1 MATRSRT
8 HQHNPRRRSAPGQ
21 ALGAVIVVAGLIAT
35 TSCTPSPDPEP
46 VSDPV
51 KLLQHVRV
59 GLSPAAGVET
69 IEGTTISVTATGES
83 SAETTEYS
91 TADTVGELPVRVS
104 LQYTAG
110 ARSGSDLA
118 ELEGHS
124 GPIEIDLTLENLTVR
139 PQTIEYDAAG
149 QTRSDTALVGAP
161 LTIAASTKL
170 EGVRADDVTPGSA
183 DGTSGTNGVLS
194 STADG
199 AAVVQWATVLAP
211 PRSGA
216 STTLRLV
223 ADVENFQVPAF
234 DLAVQPGLNTDLSA
248 DGVIAGAFSSGTG
261 SELDLQRRTISLVS
275 DVNIVL
281 TKAGAT
287 ITDVRQNLETT
298 SETLGVETA
307 GELRDNSEALART
320 MQDLKD
326 QLQVLG
332 SDLETATSTTQ
343 STTLSQLQQTV
354 SAVDAMLG
362 DTSAAPTT
370 VPINGDGCSAEVPR
384 PGQTATVY
392 SSILTMAAQ
401 LDAYA
406 KVSADCRDSVA
417 DSLRTTVGPEN
428 PTPEECA
435 AQGSVTCSLR
445 GSAVTVTVALVGLVA
460 RGDALVE
467 SLKLES
473 IPQAISDQK
482 ASGEALEQVRTD
494 LEAALESAEADD
506 DYTTALAAVKD
517 AITSARDSV
526 TATRD
531 ASKEAR
537 DGVDELRETLTE
549 TAAAARGELVD
560 GSIRDGSMMQ
570 QNEQLAEEVCKLAD
584 GDAPRKGRLS
594 DEQAN
599 QLRSYL
605 TSTPCEPSESEPI
618 EPTPTPT
625 PTESE
630 PEPEPSASATDEP
643 TPTPTP
649 AEPAPTEPTPGLPV
663 PVPVVPALPAPGDST
678 TDVPATDESST
689 DQPAEPPAMD
699 RVMQVELLPP
709 LDGIPPLG
717 FDDPL
722 DVRLRDQAT
731 AWDSV
736 LAAVDTTDPDQE
748 ITRTFDALD
757 TTIDAI
763 DADLDEVEDA
773 VKALD
778 KAATADVTSTQR
790 ELDALAASLDSA
802 ILSSAQVG
810 TTLDELKKQQD
821 GLGAEIKKSLGDVS
835 AETITAID
843 KTVGTQVREVAE
855 IGDAGSASVITA
867 FDRSISGLKAT
878 SDEVVGDAGGTVDK
892 QRAELNQRGDALAAG
907 LDKSTQASLANIAS
921 STSGSTRDVEGA
933 RALLTSSLNNVM
945 LDLGDRSVNGSG
957 LLGSMA
963 TSAAK
968 ADTADFQLALASQN
982 AEGYT
987 NIRSRDVAGLLL
999 RQAQFKAS
1007 LAAVDD
1013 LPPFHLKVPDGATS
1027 QTLYTLTIDAGT

>member
-8 HQHNPRRRSAPGQ
+8 HRHHLRRRIAPVRG
-21 ALGAVIVVAGLIAT
+21 LGAFIVAAGLIAT
-35 TSCTPSPDPEP
+35 TSCTPTPEPEP

-59 GLSPAAGVET
+59 GLSPAAGIET

-83 SAETTEYS
+83 SAENTDYS
-91 TADTVGELPVRVS
+91 TADTVGDLPVRVS
-104 LQYTAG
+104 LQYRAG
-110 ARSGSDLA
+110 GKSGADLT
-118 ELEGHS
+118 ELQGHT

-139 PQTIEYDAAG
+139 PKTIEYDAAG

-170 EGVRADDVTPGSA
+170 DGVRADDVTPGSA
-183 DGTSGTNGVLS
+183 DGATGTNGVLS
-194 STADG
+194 STEDG
-199 AAVVQWATVLAP
+199 ATVVQWATVLAP

-223 ADVENFQVPAF
+223 ADVEDFQVPAF

-248 DGVIAGAFSSGTG
+248 DGVISGAFSSGTG

-307 GELRDNSEALART
+307 GELRDNSQALART
-320 MQDLKD
+320 MQDLKE

-332 SDLETATSTTQ
+332 TDLESATSSTQ

-370 VPINGDGCSAEVPR
+370 VPINGDGCTAEVPK

-392 SSILTMAAQ
+392 SSILVMAAQ

-406 KVSADCRDSVA
+406 KVSAGCRDIVA
-417 DSLRTTVGPEN
+417 ESLRTTVGPEN

-435 AQGSVTCSLR
+435 KQGSVTCALR
-445 GSAVTVTVALVGLVA
+445 GSAVTVTVALLGLVA
-460 RGDALVE
+460 KGDALVE
-467 SLKLES
+467 DLQPQMIENAITDQATSAAALKQVS
-473 IPQAISDQK
+473 IDLD
-482 ASGEALEQVRTD
+482 AL
-494 LEAALESAEADD
+494 LESAAAAD
-506 DYTTALAAVKD
+506 DYTTALAEVKD
-517 AITSARDSV
+517 AIEDARDSV
-526 TATRD
+526 TATRA
-531 ASKEAR
+531 ASGEAR
-537 DGVDELRETLTE
+537 DSIDGLRQRLIAIGE
-549 TAAAARGELVD
+549 TATAARSELVD
-560 GSIRDGSMMQ
+560 GSGGDGSMLQ
-570 QNEQLAEEVCKLAD
+570 QNQELADELCDLAD
-584 GDAPRKGRLS
+584 GDSPRKGRLS
-594 DEQAN
+594 DDDAN

-605 TSTPCEPSESEPI
+605 TSTQCEPTEP

-625 PTESE
+625 PTDPEPTPTD
-630 PEPEPSASATDEP
+630 PEPEPSESATDEP
-643 TPTPTP
+643 TPALPTPT
-649 AEPAPTEPTPGLPV
+649 G
-663 PVPVVPALPAPGDST
+663 S
-678 TDVPATDESST
+678 ATDEPST
-689 DQPAEPPAMD
+689 DDPVAGATMD
-699 RVMQVELLPP
+699 RVMHVQSPVRVLPVLDLIP
-709 LDGIPPLG
+709 LRD
-717 FDDPL
+717 FEDPL
-722 DVRLRDQAT
+722 DVRLRGQET

-736 LAAVDTTDPDQE
+736 LDAVDTTDPDEE
-748 ITRTFDALD
+748 IAQSFDALD
-757 TTIDAI
+757 ITIDDT
-763 DADLDEVEDA
+763 DATLDA
-773 VKALD
+773 VDDAVTALD
-778 KAATADVTSTQR
+778 IAATADVTSTKD
-790 ELDALAASLDSA
+790 ELDALKVLLGEAVG
-802 ILSSAQVG
+802 SSDLVG
-810 TTLDELKKQQD
+810 TTLTKLQTQQDELGVK
-821 GLGAEIKKSLGDVS
+821 IKESLRDVS
-835 AETITAID
+835 AETATEIY
-843 KTVGTQVREVAE
+843 KTVDDQVREVAE

-878 SDEVVGDAGGTVDK
+878 SDEVVADVGGTVDK
-892 QRAELNQRGDALAAG
+892 QRDELDQRGDTLAAS
-907 LDKSTQASLANIAS
+907 LDRSTQSSLANIAS

-933 RALLTSSLNNVM
+933 RALLSSSLNDVM
-945 LDLGDRSVNGSG
+945 LDLGDRTVNGSG

-982 AEGYT
+982 AEGYS

-1007 LAAVDD
+1007 LAAVDE
-1013 LPPFHLKVPDGATS
+1013 LPPFHLEVPEGATS
-1027 QTLYTLTIDAGT
+1027 QTLYTLTIVAGT